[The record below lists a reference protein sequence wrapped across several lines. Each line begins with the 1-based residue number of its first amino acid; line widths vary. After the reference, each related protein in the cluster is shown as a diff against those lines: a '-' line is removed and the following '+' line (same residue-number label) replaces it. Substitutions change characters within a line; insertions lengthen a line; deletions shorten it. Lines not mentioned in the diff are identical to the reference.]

1 MNCSLEETGSIS
13 GNIIGRRSVTNTSY
27 DVAHVTSILITRDGA
42 DLASITPYTS
52 AQTMADTTNM
62 KVSGDVNGNL
72 VTKGYLT
79 LAWTYVTDKEIGEF
93 TCEVNAVSSTGHNIA
108 FSRSLEVVVRNAS
121 TEDMKIFMN
130 HLESRLT
137 KQENDM
143 NATIQRLEAEVR
155 TKDKQIMD
163 ILTEVKKMQGGTI
176 NCGSSTSGWVNEGWW
191 KTKTITT
198 NFQQAYKTT
207 PVVHLSFQL
216 VNDNHQKDD
225 DNEFGVELIT
235 VNQRSFTMKCK
246 TWYGETIDGMT
257 ASWMSFPKF

>member
-1 MNCSLEETGSIS
+1 
-13 GNIIGRRSVTNTSY
+13 
-27 DVAHVTSILITRDGA
+27 
-42 DLASITPYTS
+42 
-52 AQTMADTTNM
+52 
-62 KVSGDVNGNL
+62 
-72 VTKGYLT
+72 
-79 LAWTYVTDKEIGEF
+79 
-93 TCEVNAVSSTGHNIA
+93 
-108 FSRSLEVVVRNAS
+108 
-121 TEDMKIFMN
+121 MN

-246 TWYGETIDGMT
+246 TYYLETIDGMT